1 MLHTQDPSTITDK
14 VLIPC
19 ALLTTDWIYVI
30 KSIILMNVFIFEL
43 IFLIQ
48 SANDTNYN
56 EIWLIEFGL
65 C

>member
-1 MLHTQDPSTITDK
+1 MLHTQYPSTITDK

-19 ALLTTDWIYVI
+19 ALLTTAYVI
-30 KSIILMNVFIFEL
+30 KSIISMNVFIFEL
-43 IFLIQ
+43 IYLVQ